1 MPPKYGDKKIFSK
14 RAFALHM
21 GPGSISST
29 KRKKKNKQ
37 KTRIAHLTPVELA
50 HYCMGKRL
58 EPMAASMSLQTAVL
72 ILCPSWAFRAC
83 RIAACHLFA
92 HSGCRVPEHG
102 WDLSTG
108 LMPLAKDKV

>member
-1 MPPKYGDKKIFSK
+1 MPPKYGDKKKYSANEHLPFTWDLVQSPAQKEK
-14 RAFALHM
+14 R
-21 GPGSISST
+21 
-29 KRKKKNKQ
+29 

-50 HYCMGKRL
+50 HCCMGKRL

-102 WDLSTG
+102 WDLSTD